1 MLMKR
6 TATTRVIA
14 TLITTLAL
22 LAAVPQAA
30 HAETENLWKYWA
42 SDFENRSPWEM
53 PFAILFSLPAMIVTT
68 PFWLGNAALD
78 KLKGDD

>member
-6 TATTRVIA
+6 TAATRAIA

-22 LAAVPQAA
+22 VAAVPKAA
-30 HAETENLWKYWA
+30 LAESENLWKIWA
-42 SDFENRSPWEM
+42 TEVTDRSVYEM

-68 PFWLGNAALD
+68 PFWLGNVALE
-78 KLKGDD
+78 KLKGD